1 MPSLALKIPPPVVA
15 ACVAVAMWLLS
26 HVAPTL
32 FSTSDLARIGMAV
45 AIALLGGAISLAGI
59 LEFRRA
65 RTTVNPLKPHRASAL
80 VVSGIYKLT
89 RNPMYVGLL
98 LVLVAWA
105 VFLSATW
112 PFVGPVVFVAYIGR
126 FQIAPEEK
134 VMAEKFGAEYAAY
147 KLRVRKWL

>member
-15 ACVAVAMWLLS
+15 VCVAVAMWLLS
-26 HVAPTL
+26 HVAPVFTVP
-32 FSTSDLARIGMAV
+32 DAARIGMAV
-45 AIALLGGAISLAGI
+45 AIVLLGGAISLAGV

-65 RTTVNPLKPHRASAL
+65 RTTVNPMKPQRASSL

-105 VFLSATW
+105 AFLSAAW
-112 PFVGPVVFVAYIGR
+112 SLVGPVAFFAYIGR

-134 VMAEKFGAEYAAY
+134 VMAEKFGAEFAAY
-147 KLRVRKWL
+147 QSRVRRWL